1 MHGLADAKGA
11 VTESHA
17 AALHGFLHSHG
28 ALADRTVF
36 SGFLGGDH
44 HTHEG
49 SDLISIPVLHGA
61 DLLPQ

>member
-1 MHGLADAKGA
+1 MHGLADAKA
-11 VTESHA
+11 SVTESHTA
-17 AALHGFLHSHG
+17 AWHGFLHSHG

-44 HTHEG
+44 HTREG
-49 SDLISIPVLHGA
+49 SDLISIPLLHGV